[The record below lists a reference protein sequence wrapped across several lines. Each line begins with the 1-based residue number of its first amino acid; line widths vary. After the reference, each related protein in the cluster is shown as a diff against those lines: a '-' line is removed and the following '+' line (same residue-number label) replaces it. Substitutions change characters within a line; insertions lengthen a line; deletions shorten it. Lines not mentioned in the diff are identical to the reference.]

1 MNLLTYAQRH
11 LHDTPAERPLTH
23 VDLCLLNELAYLP
36 LDVVAEHHAGFAY
49 GVGAG
54 QIYQEFY
61 SDSDLRANWF
71 LATAQRLQL
80 LKLVAASAR
89 FAGLR
94 FYHYEAKQDD
104 AEQVQFAA
112 LTLVLPG
119 VLKQVI
125 FRGTDDT
132 LTGWKEDFHLAAR
145 QQIPAQALAV
155 DYLSRALTRASTT
168 PLFVTGHSKG
178 GHLAVHAASMQ
189 SELAQG
195 RIDQLITFD
204 SPGFVPEFLDNPGYQ
219 RTLTKTVEYIPA
231 DSIVGRLMFRQGRP
245 QVVASSFF
253 GLVQHS
259 VFNWHADT
267 QGHFTLA
274 EAPTLASDRV
284 ETVTRAW
291 MERHSPE
298 EVQQVVDICFSLAMD
313 EGYTSL
319 LAISQNIV
327 PFIQLMRAKAQ
338 ELDPGTYQ
346 LVQGTLDDF
355 LALWRQ
361 TRSEQRKAGG
371 GVLKKARPRALA
383 TVRVGSRDLASL
395 LAAERGGRLP

>member
-36 LDVVAEHHAGFAY
+36 LDVIAEHHAGFAY

-89 FAGLR
+89 FAGLK
-94 FYHYEAKQDD
+94 FYRYEAKQDD

-168 PLFVTGHSKG
+168 PLYVTGHSKG

-204 SPGFVPEFLDNPGYQ
+204 SPGFVLEFLDSPGYQ
-219 RTLTKTVEYIPA
+219 RTLAKTVEYIPA
-231 DSIVGRLMFRQGRP
+231 DSIVGRLMFKQGSP

-259 VFNWHADT
+259 VFNWHTDT

-291 MERHSPE
+291 LERHSPE

-338 ELDPGTYQ
+338 ELDTDTYQ
-346 LVQGTLDDF
+346 LVQSALDDF

-395 LAAERGGRLP
+395 LSTERGGRLP

>member
-1 MNLLTYAQRH
+1 MNLLTYAQKQ

-36 LDVVAEHHAGFAY
+36 LDVVAEHHSGLAH

-61 SDSDLRANWF
+61 SDRELRANWF

-94 FYHYEAKQDD
+94 FYRYEAKQDD

-112 LTLVLPG
+112 LTLLLPG

-132 LTGWKEDFHLAAR
+132 LTGWREDFHLAAR
-145 QQIPAQALAV
+145 RQIPAQALAV
-155 DYLSRALTRASTT
+155 NYLARALASPSAA
-168 PLFVTGHSKG
+168 PLYVTGHSKG

-189 SELAQG
+189 RKQVQG
-195 RIDQLITFD
+195 RIHELLTFD
-204 SPGFVPEFLDNPGYQ
+204 SPGFVPDFLDHSGY
-219 RTLTKTVEYIPA
+219 RRVLGKTVEYIPN
-231 DSIVGRLMFRQGRP
+231 DSIVGRLMFKQGSP
-245 QVVASSFF
+245 QVVASSLL
-253 GLVQHS
+253 GLAQHS
-259 VFNWHADT
+259 IFNWHTDP
-267 QGHFTLA
+267 QGHFKLA
-274 EAPTLASDRV
+274 SHPTPSSDRV

-291 MERHSPE
+291 LERHSPDQ
-298 EVQQVVDICFSLAMD
+298 VQQVLDICFNLAMD

-319 LAISQNIV
+319 LTISQNIV

-338 ELDPGTYQ
+338 ELDPATYQ
-346 LVQGTLDDF
+346 LMQGALDDF
-355 LALWRQ
+355 LALWFQ
-361 TRSEQRKAGG
+361 ARSEQRQ
-371 GVLKKARPRALA
+371 AR
-383 TVRVGSRDLASL
+383 
-395 LAAERGGRLP
+395 RGGPLWLHTQRGRHD

>member
-36 LDVVAEHHAGFAY
+36 LDVIAEHHAGFAY

-89 FAGLR
+89 FAGLK
-94 FYHYEAKQDD
+94 FYRYEAKQDD

-168 PLFVTGHSKG
+168 PLYVTGHSKG

-204 SPGFVPEFLDNPGYQ
+204 SPGFVLEFLDSPGYQ
-219 RTLTKTVEYIPA
+219 RTLAKTVEYIPA
-231 DSIVGRLMFRQGRP
+231 DSIVGRLMFKQGSP

-259 VFNWHADT
+259 VFNWHTDT

-291 MERHSPE
+291 LERHSPK

-338 ELDPGTYQ
+338 ELDPDTYQ
-346 LVQGTLDDF
+346 LVQSALDDF

-361 TRSEQRKAGG
+361 TRSEQRKAGA

-395 LAAERGGRLP
+395 LSTERGGRLP

>member
-36 LDVVAEHHAGFAY
+36 LDVIAEHHAGFAY

-89 FAGLR
+89 FAGLK
-94 FYHYEAKQDD
+94 FYRYEAKQDD

-168 PLFVTGHSKG
+168 PLYVTGHSKG

-204 SPGFVPEFLDNPGYQ
+204 SPGFVLEFLDSPGYQ

-231 DSIVGRLMFRQGRP
+231 DSIVGRLMFKQGSP

-259 VFNWHADT
+259 VFNWHTDT

-291 MERHSPE
+291 LERHSPK

-338 ELDPGTYQ
+338 ELDPDTYQ
-346 LVQGTLDDF
+346 LVQSALDDF

-395 LAAERGGRLP
+395 LSTERGGRLP